1 MKCEDCKFFVM
12 PANERMGSCKRF
24 PQSVNKIH
32 NEWCGEYL
40 RKEIVED
47 QPIKVEFKSVFPVEV
62 TPDEL
67 VDELVQIIAEEKPK
81 RKSRTKKNAD

>member
-1 MKCEDCKFFVM
+1 MKCEDCRYFVM

-24 PQSVNKIH
+24 PQAVNKIH
-32 NEWCGEYL
+32 NEWCGEY
-40 RKEIVED
+40 VEATKSIF
-47 QPIKVEFKSVFPVEV
+47 PIEV

>member
-1 MKCEDCKFFVM
+1 MKCQDCKYFVV

-24 PQSVNKIH
+24 PQAVNKIV
-32 NEWCGEYL
+32 NDWCGEFF
-40 RKEIVED
+40 RKEMIEEPPVEV
-47 QPIKVEFKSVFPVEV
+47 QFKSVFPIEV

-81 RKSRTKKNAD
+81 RKSRTKKNAS